1 MIRKALSLVLAIA
14 FLFTANA
21 QDYRQEYLKTNQK
34 LTKQEKT
41 YLKFLYDYMP
51 LNDIADYET
60 DFFLEQV
67 RTAIKAKKTFSW
79 GKKVPEDIFKHYV
92 LVYRVNNENLD
103 TARTFMFNEL
113 KDRIKS
119 MSMYEAA
126 LEVNHW
132 CHEKVNYKAADG
144 RTSSPLATMKTS
156 WGRCG
161 EESTFTVTALRSV
174 GIPARQC
181 YTPRWAHTD
190 DNHAWVEVWID
201 GKWYYL
207 GACEPEPELNFAWF
221 DAPVKR
227 AMMVHTTVFGKY
239 NGKEQK
245 NYEAD
250 LYSKINLLSNYT
262 ATKKLSVIVK
272 DENGNPIEGA
282 KIEYGLYNYAEYY
295 PLATLT
301 TNKEGKTTL
310 ETGFGD
316 LMIWASKGDLTAQ
329 AKAEGTQETINLTL
343 KKQQFVPNT
352 SMTYVLYPPVAK
364 SIDSLTQ
371 EQISANAIRLAFED
385 SIRTAYIN
393 TFATNRN
400 SNRWIK
406 HLNTWNVKQ
415 EVVEDF
421 INRSWG
427 NYDEIE
433 KVLESGDENAVK
445 MLSLVYDKDL
455 RDGNAEVLLSHLKA
469 YKNYPAKE
477 EALVEWVL
485 NPRIQLE
492 KITPYREY
500 LQDYFKD
507 YAQQFTFC
515 PQTIADWI
523 NSNIKIN
530 NTDNYYGVQISPKGV
545 LKIKECDKL
554 SREILFVAIA
564 RSFGIAAR
572 YEWSVGK
579 AQFKISSQDDWQYPI
594 FETDQDEPMG
604 RLIVDNSKNNRIKPE
619 YYINFTIQRLLDGRW
634 QTLDF
639 EYDPKFQKFPEGLDL
654 AVGTYRLMSGNRDVD
669 GNIYVR
675 EDYFTIEYN
684 KITVVELKM
693 EEIKSEL
700 KVLGKVDISS
710 QIQTW
715 DKETV
720 TLKDLSGKKG
730 MILAI
735 IDPYSEPVRHLM
747 ADLPLVKKDLELWG
761 GGIAFC
767 FAKMPKQT
775 PKELYENLP
784 KQSLFA
790 FDTDKNL
797 QNQIVKSS
805 GISFSNSYP
814 ILCFVSEK
822 GEVYF
827 LSTGYRIG
835 SGESL
840 LKVIHQL
847 EQKQ

>member
-1 MIRKALSLVLAIA
+1 MIKKTLSFVLAVA
-14 FLFTANA
+14 FLFSATA
-21 QDYRQEYLKTNQK
+21 QDYRREYRKVSEK
-34 LTKQEKT
+34 LTKQEQK
-41 YLKFLYDYMP
+41 YLDFLYDYMP
-51 LNDIADYET
+51 LNDIADYDSE
-60 DFFLEQV
+60 FFLEQV

-103 TARTFMFNEL
+103 TARTYMFNEL
-113 KDRIKS
+113 KDRIKG
-119 MSMYEAA
+119 MSMYRAA

-282 KIEYGLYNYAEYY
+282 KVEYGLYNYAEFY

-301 TNKEGKTTL
+301 TNKEGKTVL

-316 LMIWASKGDLTAQ
+316 LMIWASKGNLTAQ
-329 AKAEGTQETINLTL
+329 AKAEGTQETVNLTL
-343 KKQQFVPNT
+343 KKQQFIPNT

-393 TFATNRN
+393 TFAKNRN
-400 SNRWIK
+400 PNRWIK
-406 HLNTWNVKQ
+406 HLDKWNVKK
-415 EVVEDF
+415 EVVEDM
-421 INRSWG
+421 IVRSWG

-455 RDGNAEVLLSHLKA
+455 RDGNAEILLSHLKA

-500 LQDYFKD
+500 LQEYFKD
-507 YAQQFTFC
+507 YAQQFSFC
-515 PQTIADWI
+515 PQSIADWI

-554 SREILFVAIA
+554 SRELLFVAIA

-572 YEWSVGK
+572 YEWAVGK

-619 YYINFTIQRLLDGRW
+619 YYINFTIQRLLEGRW

-639 EYDPKFQKFPEGLDL
+639 EYDPKFQRFPEGLDL

-700 KVLGKVDISS
+700 KVLAKVDINS

-720 TLKDLSGKKG
+720 TLKDLAGKKG

-767 FAKMPKQT
+767 FAKMPKQS

-840 LKVIHQL
+840 LKIIHQL

>member
-1 MIRKALSLVLAIA
+1 MIKKTLSFVLAVA
-14 FLFTANA
+14 FLFSATA
-21 QDYRQEYLKTNQK
+21 QDYRREYRKVSEK
-34 LTKQEKT
+34 LTKQEQK
-41 YLKFLYDYMP
+41 YLNFLYDYMP
-51 LNDIADYET
+51 LNDIADYDSE
-60 DFFLEQV
+60 FFLEQV

-103 TARTFMFNEL
+103 TARTYMFNEL
-113 KDRIKS
+113 KDRIKG
-119 MSMYEAA
+119 MSMYRAA

-245 NYEAD
+245 NYESD

-282 KIEYGLYNYAEYY
+282 KVEYGLYNYAEFY

-301 TNKEGKTTL
+301 TNKEGKTVL

-316 LMIWASKGDLTAQ
+316 LMIWASKGNLTAQ
-329 AKAEGTQETINLTL
+329 AKAEGTQETVNLTL
-343 KKQQFVPNT
+343 KKQQFIPNT
-352 SMTYVLYPPVAK
+352 SVTYVLYPPVAK

-400 SNRWIK
+400 PNRWIK

-500 LQDYFKD
+500 LQEYFKD
-507 YAQQFTFC
+507 YAQQFSFC
-515 PQTIADWI
+515 PQSIADWI

-545 LKIKECDKL
+545 LKIKQCDKL

-639 EYDPKFQKFPEGLDL
+639 EYDPKFQRFPEGLDL

-675 EDYFTIEYN
+675 EDYFNIEYN

-700 KVLGKVDISS
+700 KVLGKVDINS
-710 QIQTW
+710 QIKTW

-720 TLKDLSGKKG
+720 TLKDLAGKKG

-767 FAKMPKQT
+767 FAKMPKQS

-797 QNQIVKSS
+797 QNQIVQSS

-840 LKVIHQL
+840 LKIIHQL

>member
-1 MIRKALSLVLAIA
+1 MIRKILSLVLAIA

-34 LTKQEKT
+34 LTKQEKS

-51 LNDIADYET
+51 LNDIADYDT

-113 KDRIKS
+113 KDRIKG

-295 PLATLT
+295 PLATLN

-343 KKQQFVPNT
+343 KKQQFIPNT

-500 LQDYFKD
+500 LQEYFKD

-554 SREILFVAIA
+554 SRELLFVAIA

-639 EYDPKFQKFPEGLDL
+639 EYDPKFQRFPEGLDL

-684 KITVVELKM
+684 KITVVKLEM

-700 KVLGKVDISS
+700 KVLGKVDINS

-720 TLKDLSGKKG
+720 TLKDLAGKKG
-730 MILAI
+730 MILAV

-790 FDTDKNL
+790 FDTDKSL

-840 LKVIHQL
+840 LKIIHQL
-847 EQKQ
+847 EQNK

>member
-1 MIRKALSLVLAIA
+1 MIKKTLSFVLAVA
-14 FLFTANA
+14 FLFSATA
-21 QDYRQEYLKTNQK
+21 QDYRREYRKVSEK
-34 LTKQEKT
+34 LTKQEQK
-41 YLKFLYDYMP
+41 YLDFLYDYMP
-51 LNDIADYET
+51 LNDIADYDSE
-60 DFFLEQV
+60 FFLEQV

-113 KDRIKS
+113 KDRIKG
-119 MSMYEAA
+119 MSMYKAA

-282 KIEYGLYNYAEYY
+282 KVEYGLYNYAEFY

-301 TNKEGKTTL
+301 TNKEGKTVL

-316 LMIWASKGDLTAQ
+316 LMIWASKGNLTAQ
-329 AKAEGTQETINLTL
+329 AKAEGTQEIVNLTL
-343 KKQQFVPNT
+343 KKQQFIPNT
-352 SMTYVLYPPVAK
+352 SVTYVLYPPVAK

-400 SNRWIK
+400 PNRWIK
-406 HLNTWNVKQ
+406 HLDKWNVKK
-415 EVVEDF
+415 EVVEDM
-421 INRSWG
+421 IVRSWG

-500 LQDYFKD
+500 LQEYFKD

-554 SREILFVAIA
+554 SRELLFVAIA

-639 EYDPKFQKFPEGLDL
+639 EYDPKFQRFPEGLDL

-675 EDYFTIEYN
+675 EDYFNIEYN

-700 KVLGKVDISS
+700 KVLAKVDINS

-720 TLKDLSGKKG
+720 TLKDLAGKKG

-767 FAKMPKQT
+767 FAKMPKQS

-797 QNQIVKSS
+797 QNQIVQSS

-840 LKVIHQL
+840 LKIIHQL
-847 EQKQ
+847 EQKR

>member
-1 MIRKALSLVLAIA
+1 MMKKALSLVLAIA

-21 QDYRQEYLKTNQK
+21 QEYRNEYCKPTSK

-41 YLKFLYDYMP
+41 YLQFLYDYMP
-51 LNDIADYET
+51 INDIADYDT

-103 TARTFMFNEL
+103 TARTYMFNEL
-113 KDRIKS
+113 KDRIKGL
-119 MSMYEAA
+119 SMYDAA

-201 GKWYYL
+201 GTWYYL
-207 GACEPEPELNFAWF
+207 GACEPEPELNVAWF
-221 DAPVKR
+221 DAPAKR

-245 NYEAD
+245 NYED
-250 LYSKINLLSNYT
+250 RLYSKINLLSNYT

-301 TNKEGKTTL
+301 SNKEGKTTL

-316 LMIWASKGDLTAQ
+316 LMIWASKGNLTAS
-329 AKAEGTQETINLTL
+329 AKAEGTQESLTL
-343 KKQQFVPNT
+343 VLKNEKFVPHTNT
-352 SMTYVLYPPVAK
+352 FILYPPVAK
-364 SIDSLTQ
+364 SIDSLPA
-371 EQISANAIRLAFED
+371 EKIAANAIRLAFED

-455 RDGNAEVLLSHLKA
+455 RDGNAEILLSHLKA

-477 EALVEWVL
+477 DALVEWVL

-639 EYDPKFQKFPEGLDL
+639 EYDPKFQRFPEGLDL

-700 KVLGKVDISS
+700 KVLGKVDMNS

-720 TLKDLSGKKG
+720 TLKDLAGKKG

-840 LKVIHQL
+840 LKIIHQL
-847 EQKQ
+847 EQKK

>member
-1 MIRKALSLVLAIA
+1 MMKKALSLVFAIA
-14 FLFTANA
+14 FLFAANA

-103 TARTFMFNEL
+103 TARTYMFNEL
-113 KDRIKS
+113 KDRIKG

-201 GKWYYL
+201 GTWYYL
-207 GACEPEPELNFAWF
+207 GACEPEPELNVAWF
-221 DAPVKR
+221 DAPAKR

-245 NYEAD
+245 NYED
-250 LYSKINLLSNYT
+250 KLYSKINLLSNYT
-262 ATKKLSVIVK
+262 STKKLSVIVK

-301 TNKEGKTTL
+301 SNKEGKTTL

-316 LMIWASKGDLTAQ
+316 LMIWASKGNLTAQ
-329 AKAEGTQETINLTL
+329 AKAEGTQEELTL
-343 KKQQFVPNT
+343 VLKNERFIPHT
-352 SMTYVLYPPVAK
+352 STYILYPPVAK
-364 SIDSLTQ
+364 SIDSLPA
-371 EQISANAIRLAFED
+371 EKIAANAIRLAFED

-639 EYDPKFQKFPEGLDL
+639 EYDPKFQRFPEGLDL
-654 AVGTYRLMSGNRDVD
+654 AVGNYRLMSGNRDVN

-700 KVLGKVDISS
+700 KVLGEVNLDTKIT
-710 QIQTW
+710 TW
-715 DKETV
+715 DKKEV
-720 TLKDLSGKKG
+720 SLKDLAGKKG

-747 ADLPLVKKDLELWG
+747 ADLPLVKSDLELWG
-761 GGIAFC
+761 GGIVFC
-767 FAKMPKQT
+767 FAKAPKQT

-790 FDTDKNL
+790 FDYEKNL

-805 GISFSNSYP
+805 GISFSNNYP
-814 ILCFVSEK
+814 ILCFVSK
-822 GEVYF
+822 DGKIYF

-840 LKVIHQL
+840 LKTIHQL
-847 EQKQ
+847 EQIK